1 MPLPFMRAATTLLQ
15 ALLHGAAADR
25 QPFVS
30 VALVVH
36 ALTIRFEVVD
46 LALQQVSIVVAVGFA
61 QQIEF
66 VTVRPPYKPIPP
78 LTENCCLLLHDVDT
92 LVKLM

>member
-1 MPLPFMRAATTLLQ
+1 M
-15 ALLHGAAADR
+15 
-25 QPFVS
+25 
-30 VALVVH
+30 
-36 ALTIRFEVVD
+36 LTIRFEVVD

-92 LVKLM
+92 LVKLMYGGSCVVCPDFLTSAGNRV